1 MVRKRLNEELNMVSH
16 KIKCIKNEMASKNSK
31 FWDER
36 SNQSNHSIERLEK
49 IYPIEDKQE

>member
-16 KIKCIKNEMASKNSK
+16 KIKCIKNEKISKKTK